1 MAEQARKCFYL
12 NFHFPIN
19 SQMLL
24 LLSIAIIYI
33 PLYAY
38 QFQILNLVDMV
49 IYSITLS
56 LGYLLS
62 FYDHVISSVSVQI

>member
-1 MAEQARKCFYL
+1 
-12 NFHFPIN
+12 
-19 SQMLL
+19 MLL

-38 QFQILNLVDMV
+38 QFQILNLVDVV

-62 FYDHVISSVSVQI
+62 FYDHVVSSESVQI